1 MINGL
6 LDDLDFT
13 KLKLPIEPKHLI
25 YVFLAYKLINNLDKL
40 HLDSPNPMHRIPKQT
55 NPMPSI
61 LILMITLF
69 SFYIL
74 FGNMTS
80 QILVPSQNKETK
92 IYVSDCKPNR
102 SKCTMEECEMIN
114 KCPINISDCYESMKN
129 CPLKK
134 GKCPMKMTKCPLR
147 MCPLFTDS
155 DKLNELIEKCISEKT
170 NNDEEINNDE
180 DSGNNK
186 K

>member
-1 MINGL
+1 MIKGL
-6 LDDLDFT
+6 FDDLDFT

-40 HLDSPNPMHRIPKQT
+40 HLENTNPIHRMPKPP

-80 QILVPSQNKETK
+80 QMFVPTSNKETK
-92 IYVSDCKPNR
+92 IYVSDYKPNR
-102 SKCTMEECEMIN
+102 NKCTMEECEMIN
-114 KCPINISDCYESMKN
+114 KCPIDFTENCKNMKN
-129 CPLKK
+129 CPIGQ
-134 GKCPMKMTKCPLR
+134 GKCPMKMSKCPLR
-147 MCPLFTDS
+147 MCPLFSNS
-155 DKLNELIEKCISEKT
+155 DKLKELMETCISEK
-170 NNDEEINNDE
+170 NDAGTQTCDNDQ
-180 DSGNNK
+180 
-186 K
+186 

>member
-1 MINGL
+1 MMNKIF
-6 LDDLDFT
+6 DDLDFT

-40 HLDSPNPMHRIPKQT
+40 HLDTPNPIHRIPKQT

-80 QILVPSQNKETK
+80 QIMAPSQNRETK
-92 IYVSDCKPNR
+92 IYVSDYKPNR
-102 SKCTMEECEMIN
+102 NKQTMDECEIIN
-114 KCPINISDCYESMKN
+114 KCPIDLSEYCKNMKN
-129 CPLKK
+129 CPLKS
-134 GKCPMKMTKCPLR
+134 GKCPLK
-147 MCPLFTDS
+147 MCPLFSNS
-155 DKLNELIEKCISEKT
+155 DKLKEFMESYISE
-170 NNDEEINNDE
+170 NNDTKSNSDNTG
-180 DSGNNK
+180 SGEK
-186 K
+186 